1 MSALQKFI
9 RLSSSATFVD
19 ALAALKETNAS
30 LLKITPSNDKDEPL
44 AAAIFV
50 RGKKEAAEILAAV
63 QKIEDGW
70 EGCMPATT
78 NGNTKALAET
88 IRAMADEIA
97 EHDVHPD
104 HAELLRVLA
113 RVIEG
118 KTLAKSFG
126 APGDWGYGTPIG
138 DALAGGAL

>member
-1 MSALQKFI
+1 MSG
-9 RLSSSATFVD
+9 
-19 ALAALKETNAS
+19 
-30 LLKITPSNDKDEPL
+30 KITFLAREDEMLAFHKD
-44 AAAIFV
+44 
-50 RGKKEAAEILAAV
+50 GKYWLTLYAPGPHDAAELEKWLHSIQPKPA
-63 QKIEDGW
+63 KI
-70 EGCMPATT
+70 

-97 EHDVHPD
+97 KHDVHPD

-118 KTLAKSFG
+118 KPLAKSFG